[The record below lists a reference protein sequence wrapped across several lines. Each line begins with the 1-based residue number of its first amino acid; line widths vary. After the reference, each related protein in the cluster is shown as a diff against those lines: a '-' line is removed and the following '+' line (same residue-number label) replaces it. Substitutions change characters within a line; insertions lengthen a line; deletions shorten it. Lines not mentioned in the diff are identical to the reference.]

1 MIIPLQISMLFNDI
15 FVLEIQTV
23 IFDVKKPRSTF
34 PVTSQSNLLS
44 KGG

>member
-23 IFDVKKPRSTF
+23 IFDVKKNPEVPFR
-34 PVTSQSNLLS
+34 
-44 KGG
+44 

>member
-23 IFDVKKPRSTF
+23 IFDVKKT
-34 PVTSQSNLLS
+34 QKYLS
-44 KGG
+44 GDFSV